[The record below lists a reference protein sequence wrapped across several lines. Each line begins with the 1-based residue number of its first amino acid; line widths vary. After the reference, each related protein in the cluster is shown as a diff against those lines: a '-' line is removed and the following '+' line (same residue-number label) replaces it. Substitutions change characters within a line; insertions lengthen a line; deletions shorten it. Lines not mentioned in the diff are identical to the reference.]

1 MPLTNLTKGTTVD
14 SEGGSATTNLAQG
27 LAKAWV
33 HFTTV
38 TSTAVRDSFNVT
50 GLTDEGTGRT
60 TVTIANDMTN
70 NDYAAVMFTNAN
82 NLQTGGGAFGNQY
95 LGGLSDRTSAQL
107 LHESYGSAFVDAA
120 LCDVTIHGDLA

>member
-50 GLTDEGTGRT
+50 GLTDEGTGKT
-60 TVTIANDMTN
+60 TITIANDMTN

>member
-1 MPLTNLTKGTTVD
+1 MPLTNLTKGLTVD